1 MSGEGKWLPESMGP
15 FEELV
20 KRSVDLLLSALG
32 LMLISPLLLL
42 IALAVKLDSRGP
54 VFYRGV
60 RTGRYGKPFRI
71 WKFRSMLLGSESR
84 GGTTGKD
91 DPRVTRIGKFL
102 RRYKLDELPQLM
114 NVLAGDMSLVGPR
127 PELDEHTSAYEGEEK
142 LILSVR
148 PGITDYAS
156 VQFRNLNEL
165 VGSEEPHRVFIERFR
180 PEKNRLRVAYVKQ
193 QSLRE
198 DMKILFKT
206 LACVILRR

>member
-1 MSGEGKWLPESMGP
+1 MGP
-15 FEELV
+15 FEESV
-20 KRSVDLLLSALG
+20 KRSIDFLFSALG
-32 LMLISPLLLL
+32 LMSISPFLLLVAL
-42 IALAVKLDSRGP
+42 IIRLDSHGP

-60 RTGRYGKPFRI
+60 RVGRYGKPFRI
-71 WKFRSMLLGSESR
+71 WKFRTMLVGSESL

-91 DPRVTRIGKFL
+91 DPRITRIGKLL
-102 RRYKLDELPQLM
+102 RKYKIDELPQLM
-114 NVLAGDMSLVGPR
+114 NVLTGEMSLVGPR
-127 PELDEHTSAYEGEEK
+127 PDLDEHTSAYEGEEK

-156 VQFRNLNEL
+156 VQFHNLNDL
-165 VGSEEPHRVFIERFR
+165 VGSEEPHRVFIEQFR
-180 PEKNRLRVAYVKQ
+180 PEKNRLRLTYVKQ